1 MNKKRNEEEK
11 ARKSAL
17 AESFWER
24 TNTLIKQC
32 GKTQR
37 EISLLMDKENP
48 RKLQNWTAGKGLPD
62 AEEVVI
68 IAKALNTT
76 VEYLVLGENDS
87 GLSTDAIKA
96 AKLYESIHPT
106 MKPEAM
112 EMLEVLTKFT
122 NPYHIDP
129 NDIPTDYHPDN

>member
-62 AEEVVI
+62 AEEAVI
-68 IAKALNTT
+68 IANALNTT
-76 VEYLVLGENDS
+76 VEYLITGKEGS
-87 GLSTDAIKA
+87 GLSTDAIKL
-96 AKLYESIHPT
+96 AKMYDNTLPRVKH
-106 MKPEAM
+106 KVM
-112 EMLEVLTKFT
+112 EIAEIFADMTEENTFFGDEPPVDK
-122 NPYHIDP
+122 
-129 NDIPTDYHPDN
+129 DN

>member
-68 IAKALNTT
+68 IAKALDTT
-76 VEYLVLGENDS
+76 VEYLVTGES
-87 GLSTDAIKA
+87 EKGLSPDALKLV
-96 AKLYESIHPT
+96 KLYEGT
-106 MKPEAM
+106 MPEMKKKTM
-112 EMLEVLTKFT
+112 EMAEFFSTFKRENTFFSEEPPV
-122 NPYHIDP
+122 D
-129 NDIPTDYHPDN
+129 

>member
-37 EISLLMDKENP
+37 EISLLLDKENP

-62 AEEVVI
+62 AEEAVVI
-68 IAKALNTT
+68 ANALNTT
-76 VEYLVLGENDS
+76 VGYLVTGKPDKELPQDVIE
-87 GLSTDAIKA
+87 LV
-96 AKLYESIHPT
+96 KLYEAT
-106 MKPEAM
+106 MPEMKKKSM
-112 EMLEVLTKFT
+112 EMVKFFSEFKRENT
-122 NPYHIDP
+122 FFFDEPPVDE
-129 NDIPTDYHPDN
+129 DN

>member
-37 EISLLMDKENP
+37 EISLLLDKENP

-62 AEEVVI
+62 AEEAVVI
-68 IAKALNTT
+68 ANALNTT
-76 VEYLVLGENDS
+76 VEYLVTSKSDN
-87 GLSTDAIKA
+87 GLSPD
-96 AKLYESIHPT
+96 
-106 MKPEAM
+106 AM
-112 EMLEVLTKFT
+112 ELAKMYDHTLPKIQHKVMDFVKLFADMTEENTFFSDE
-122 NPYHIDP
+122 PPIEE
-129 NDIPTDYHPDN
+129 DN

>member
-37 EISLLMDKENP
+37 EISLLLDKENP

-62 AEEVVI
+62 AEEAVVI
-68 IAKALNTT
+68 ANALNTT
-76 VEYLVLGENDS
+76 VGYLVTGESDKE
-87 GLSTDAIKA
+87 LPPDVIELV
-96 AKLYESIHPT
+96 KLYEAT
-106 MKPEAM
+106 MPEMKNKSM
-112 EMLEVLTKFT
+112 EMVKFFSAFKRENT
-122 NPYHIDP
+122 FFSEEPPVDE
-129 NDIPTDYHPDN
+129 DN